1 MKNLFAFSLFSRI
14 SKILRFFFISLIIH
28 HLLYVQSAT
37 TTRDTTNYLNDDVPG
52 SAALKAKIKSEFDW
66 RAYLEIYQDI
76 ANHFSTRDEA
86 IFHYLKFGRK
96 EGRRFPKVFPSQPGL
111 GVAHK
116 KLINFLKIMEERKV
130 PIDERTFI
138 IYYVD
143 NLDHKNS
150 LEVAVNNVRIF
161 NSSIVSD
168 SLQGRRERRNE
179 REREQHKRDRDE
191 FSQES
196 VGYLKEERN
205 GGNISTNFYWFS
217 IIGGIDNVLRP
228 YLPLHLWNVAEV
240 EWALSPSDVF
250 MHFRTLGLFK
260 HTLETKFGSVLFTNN
275 VVRGPF
281 RHIHRGEWV
290 KEFRTLL
297 LEPDNNIGLLGPT
310 LNCENSPH
318 IQTHFFMIRT
328 ALIPPILAE
337 YTTFRK
343 FDDSLSLQRRYE
355 IGLTEVVQR
364 NGYNISSLMYHKRL
378 AKPTFDGYCMPK
390 PTDAF
395 TTSLD
400 PTRWCD
406 VTADEVIFFRWGG
419 DMLRSGFLCERM
431 KTYMMQLLMEIKQQV
446 AEEEESINATE
457 IDGGIQLFLP
467 ETLKGGELLHL
478 FKEYDQE
485 MWAEASRQ
493 KNKAVINPKQLN
505 DKVCFL
511 VRTAQ
516 MHDVLPQRTLVETVV
531 EEGIE
536 GIVRCRCCCLLVLL
550 YFLFFLLLNSYL
562 LFIFNP
568 SFVKTNRF

>member
-1 MKNLFAFSLFSRI
+1 MTNLFSLSLFPTI
-14 SKILRFFFISLIIH
+14 SKILRILLISFLIH
-28 HLLYVQSAT
+28 YVLYVQSAA
-37 TTRDTTNYLNDDVPG
+37 TTRDTQNYLNDDVPG

-111 GVAHK
+111 GIAHK
-116 KLINFLKIMEERKV
+116 KLLNFLKIMEERNV
-130 PIDERTFI
+130 PIEERTFI

-161 NSSIVSD
+161 NSSVVSD
-168 SLQGRRERRNE
+168 SLQGRRESGE
-179 REREQHKRDRDE
+179 GDRESNR
-191 FSQES
+191 
-196 VGYLKEERN
+196 V
-205 GGNISTNFYWFS
+205 GNISTNFYWFS

-290 KEFRTLL
+290 REFRRLL

-318 IQTHFFMIRT
+318 IQTHVFMIRT
-328 ALIPPILAE
+328 ALIPQILAE

-364 NGYNISSLMYHKRL
+364 NGYNISSLIYHKRL
-378 AKPTFDGYCMPK
+378 QKPTFDGYCMPK

-431 KTYMMQLLMEIKQQV
+431 KTYMMQLLMEIKRQV
-446 AEEEESINATE
+446 TEEEQRKG

-493 KNKAVINPKQLN
+493 TNKVVINPKQLT

-536 GIVRCRCCCLLVLL
+536 GIVRCKHCWFLSLSLSLSSC
-550 YFLFFLLLNSYL
+550 YLFFAA
-562 LFIFNP
+562 F
-568 SFVKTNRF
+568 SFFLSVVETN